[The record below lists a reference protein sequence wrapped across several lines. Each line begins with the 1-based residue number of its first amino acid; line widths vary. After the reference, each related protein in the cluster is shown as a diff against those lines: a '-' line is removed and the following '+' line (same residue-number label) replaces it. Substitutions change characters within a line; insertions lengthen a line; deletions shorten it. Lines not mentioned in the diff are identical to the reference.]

1 MHPAAG
7 AAGAD
12 IAAPRFWRPTDGDL
26 ISAVDLSAI
35 DPIRWQR
42 TLWPM
47 IDYLAPSTRAECMP
61 VVRQHCPL
69 EYVLETA
76 AAERKLWPPAPGAE
90 FCGQPIP
97 DNLVEFYDGADE
109 FALRDMAEGLAIPAD
124 VIGEWGIMTAP
135 PAAVDTFRAILLAVD
150 MASDLATE
158 RADAQGDRWLALR
171 DALRAWHSRVGERIG
186 NTRRTNRPTRAQHEA
201 PNPRQQPVATIPE
214 SWVEFRF
221 KLRLM
226 EIEEVA
232 MAMQRQVASYDDD
245 SEGGLGGPPA
255 HGPPA
260 GGGGPDD
267 GGGGLEAASPVDS
280 APAAAAALDALP
292 AVPWRYDSDD
302 DSERGGDDDFN
313 DNCEV
318 HPSEDAEMMGYDTW
332 DDDYAGS

>member
-1 MHPAAG
+1 
-7 AAGAD
+7 
-12 IAAPRFWRPTDGDL
+12 
-26 ISAVDLSAI
+26 
-35 DPIRWQR
+35 
-42 TLWPM
+42 
-47 IDYLAPSTRAECMP
+47 
-61 VVRQHCPL
+61 
-69 EYVLETA
+69 
-76 AAERKLWPPAPGAE
+76 
-90 FCGQPIP
+90 
-97 DNLVEFYDGADE
+97 
-109 FALRDMAEGLAIPAD
+109 
-124 VIGEWGIMTAP
+124 
-135 PAAVDTFRAILLAVD
+135 
-150 MASDLATE
+150 
-158 RADAQGDRWLALR
+158 
-171 DALRAWHSRVGERIG
+171 
-186 NTRRTNRPTRAQHEA
+186 
-201 PNPRQQPVATIPE
+201 
-214 SWVEFRF
+214 
-221 KLRLM
+221 M

-260 GGGGPDD
+260 VGGGPDD